1 MPRLKIVNMKKNII
15 LFFFCVFQFLAFGQW
30 NTERILTIGRNA
42 LYFEDY
48 VLSIQ
53 YFNQVIKIKPYLAE
67 PYMFRAM
74 AKVQLGDDK
83 GAELD
88 ATEAI
93 ERNPFLP
100 EAYYIRGFARRRAGN
115 YTEAVSDF
123 SAAYD
128 FSPNSL
134 NLLLNRMDA
143 YLRLEKYEAAMT
155 DLNTYN
161 RQSPKNKQLLYEKGV
176 IYLFMKDTVNAEKSF
191 TEYAKSD
198 STNAQAWAAL
208 ALLKLQKN
216 NIEGAYSDYSR
227 AIKLKSTNPGDYIN
241 RGIVN
246 VQRKNFREALKDYDE
261 AITLDKTSPLAY
273 YNRGLLRANLGDNN
287 NALADLDKVVSLDTT
302 QIEAF
307 YRKALIQNSLKMY
320 KKSIADFEK
329 IIAKHPNFLPAYW
342 GLAEAYDGLNNKKE
356 SFRYRQMAYKIEK
369 NKENTP
375 KKQKDEIVAD
385 NKIDKNTPKSGTN
398 KKTELFN
405 RFVTQNIDDTQSETK
420 YGDARRGNIQNKYA
434 DVINERNFVLTYYAK
449 SDEIRRTNLYQ
460 PIVEDYNKLR
470 KLSTILKITNN
481 EIPLTSDLVNRHF
494 EAINIITNK
503 ISTNENDADLYFN
516 RSLEFAMVQDF
527 NSSIEDLNRAL
538 AIRPDFTIAYF
549 TRANIRYKLVE
560 YNKSIVTENDT
571 YKFENATDRSKRIL
585 NENKYKFEVEMIM
598 RDLDK
603 AIEQQPSFPFA
614 YFNKANI
621 LCVQQDYKT
630 AIANYSKA
638 IECDNDFAEA
648 YFNRGLT
655 YLFTGQD
662 KQGIADLSKAGE
674 LGIYQAYNL
683 IQRFNK

>member
-1 MPRLKIVNMKKNII
+1 MKKYLVVFVFSII
-15 LFFFCVFQFLAFGQW
+15 QFIAFGQW

-67 PYMFRAM
+67 PYMYRAM

-88 ATEAI
+88 ASAAI

-100 EAYYIRGFARRRAGN
+100 EAYYIRGFAHRRSGN
-115 YTEAVSDF
+115 FSEAVKDF
-123 SAAYD
+123 STAYD

-143 YLRLEKYEAAMT
+143 FIRLEKYEDAMA
-155 DLNTYN
+155 DLNTYI

-176 IYLFMKDTVNAEKSF
+176 IFLMMKDTVNAEKTF
-191 TEYAKSD
+191 TEFTKTD
-198 STNAQAWAAL
+198 STNAQAWSAL

-216 NIEGAYSDYSR
+216 NIEGAYIDYSK

-246 VQRKNFREALKDYDE
+246 VQRKNFREALKDYDK
-261 AITLDKTSPLAY
+261 AITLDKSSPLAY

-287 NALADLDKVVSLDTT
+287 NALADLEKVVSLDTT
-302 QIEAF
+302 QTEAF
-307 YRKALIQNSLKMY
+307 YRKAMLQNSLKMY

-329 IIAKHPNFLPAYW
+329 IITNYPNFLPAYW
-342 GLAEAYDGLNNKKE
+342 GIAEAYEGLKNKKE
-356 SFRYRQMAYKIEK
+356 SFRYRQMAYNIEK
-369 NKENTP
+369 NNENKP
-375 KKQKDEIVAD
+375 RKQKDELVTD
-385 NKIDKNTPKSGTN
+385 NKIDKNAPKSGTN

-405 RFVTQNIDDTQSETK
+405 RFVTQNIDDAQSETK
-420 YGDARRGNIQNKYA
+420 YGDSLRGNIQNKYA
-434 DVINERNFVLTYYAK
+434 DVVNERNFVLTYYAK
-449 SDEIRRTNLYQ
+449 NDEIHRTNLYQ

-481 EIPLTSDLVNRHF
+481 EIPLTSELINRHF

-503 ISTNENDADLYFN
+503 LSGNENDADLYFN

-538 AIRPDFTIAYF
+538 AIRPDFTLAYF
-549 TRANIRYKLVE
+549 SRATIRYKLVE
-560 YNKSIVTENDT
+560 YNKSTVTETDS
-571 YKFENATDRSKRIL
+571 YKFENTTDRSNRIL
-585 NENKYKFEVEMIM
+585 SENKYKFEVEMIM

-603 AIEQQPSFPFA
+603 VIEQQPTFAFA
-614 YFNKANI
+614 YYNKANI
-621 LCVQQDYKT
+621 LCVQKDYKT
-630 AIANYSKA
+630 AIANYTKA
-638 IECDNDFAEA
+638 IECDVDFAEA

-655 YLFTGQD
+655 YLFIGQD

>member
-1 MPRLKIVNMKKNII
+1 MKKTSI
-15 LFFFCVFQFLAFGQW
+15 LFVFSIFQILAFGQW

-67 PYMFRAM
+67 PYMYRAM

-88 ATEAI
+88 ATQAI

-115 YTEAVSDF
+115 FSEAVKDF
-123 SAAYD
+123 SSAYD

-143 YLRLEKYEAAMT
+143 FIRLEKYEDAMA
-155 DLNTYN
+155 DLTTYN
-161 RQSPKNKQLLYEKGV
+161 RQTPKNKQLLYEKGV
-176 IYLFMKDTVNAEKSF
+176 IYLFMKDTVNAEKTF
-191 TEYAKSD
+191 TEYAKTD
-198 STNAQAWAAL
+198 STNAQAWSAL

-216 NIEGAYSDYSR
+216 NIEGAYSDYSQ
-227 AIKLKSTNPGDYIN
+227 AIKLKSSNPGDYIN

-246 VQRKNFREALKDYDE
+246 VQRKNFREALKDYDK
-261 AITLDKTSPLAY
+261 AIDFDKNNPLAY

-287 NALADLDKVVSLDTT
+287 NALADLEKVVSLDTT

-307 YRKALIQNSLKMY
+307 YRKATIQNSLRMY
-320 KKSIADFEK
+320 QKSIADFQK
-329 IIAKHPNFLPAYW
+329 IIAKYPNFLPAYW
-342 GLAEAYDGLNNKKE
+342 GIAEAYNGLKNKKE
-356 SFRYRQMAYKIEK
+356 SFRYQQMAYNIEK
-369 NKENTP
+369 SNENKP
-375 KKQKDEIVAD
+375 KKQKDELIAD
-385 NKIDKNTPKSGTN
+385 NKIDKNAPKTGTN

-405 RFVTQNIDDTQSETK
+405 RFVTQNIDDAQSETK
-420 YGDARRGNIQNKYA
+420 YGDSRRGSIQNKYA
-434 DVINERNFVLTYYAK
+434 DVVNERNFVLTYYAK
-449 SDEIRRTNLYQ
+449 NDEIRRTNLYQ

-481 EIPLTSDLVNRHF
+481 EIPLTSELINRHF
-494 EAINIITNK
+494 EAINSITNK
-503 ISTNENDADLYFN
+503 LSGYENDADLYFN
-516 RSLEFAMVQDF
+516 RSIEFAMVQDF

-538 AIRPDFTIAYF
+538 AIRPDFTLAYF
-549 TRANIRYKLVE
+549 SRATIRYKLVE
-560 YNKSIVTENDT
+560 YNKSTVSETDS
-571 YKFENATDRSKRIL
+571 YKFENTTDRSNRIF

-603 AIEQQPSFPFA
+603 VIEQQPTFAFA
-614 YFNKANI
+614 YYNKANI
-621 LCVQQDYKT
+621 LCVQKDYKT
-630 AIANYSKA
+630 AISNYTKA
-638 IECDNDFAEA
+638 IECDSDFAEA

-655 YLFTGQD
+655 QLFIGQD
-662 KQGIADLSKAGE
+662 KQGITDLSKAGE

>member
-1 MPRLKIVNMKKNII
+1 MRKYII
-15 LFFFCVFQFLAFGQW
+15 LFIFSTIQFVAFGQW

-67 PYMFRAM
+67 PYMYRAM

-115 YTEAVSDF
+115 FSEAVKDF
-123 SAAYD
+123 STAYD

-143 YLRLEKYEAAMT
+143 FIRLEKYEDAMA
-155 DLNTYN
+155 DLNTYI

-176 IYLFMKDTVNAEKSF
+176 IYLMMKDTVNAEKTF
-191 TEYAKSD
+191 TEFAKTD
-198 STNAQAWAAL
+198 STNAQAWSAL

-216 NIEGAYSDYSR
+216 NIEGAYSDYSK

-246 VQRKNFREALKDYDE
+246 VQRKNFREALKDYDK
-261 AITLDKTSPLAY
+261 AIALDKSSPLAY

-287 NALADLDKVVSLDTT
+287 NALADLEKVVSLDTT
-302 QIEAF
+302 QTEAF
-307 YRKALIQNSLKMY
+307 YRKAMIQNSLKMY

-329 IIAKHPNFLPAYW
+329 IIAKYPNFLPAYW
-342 GLAEAYDGLNNKKE
+342 GIAEAYNGLKNKKE
-356 SFRYRQMAYKIEK
+356 AFRYSQMAYNIEK
-369 NKENTP
+369 NNENKP
-375 KKQKDEIVAD
+375 KKQKDDLVAD
-385 NKIDKNTPKSGTN
+385 NKIDKNAPKSGTN

-405 RFVTQNIDDTQSETK
+405 RFVTQNIDDAQSDAK
-420 YGDARRGNIQNKYA
+420 YGDSRRGNIQNKYA

-449 SDEIRRTNLYQ
+449 NDEIRRTNLYQ

-481 EIPLTSDLVNRHF
+481 EIPLTSELINRHF
-494 EAINIITNK
+494 EAINNITNK
-503 ISTNENDADLYFN
+503 LSGYENDADLYFN

-549 TRANIRYKLVE
+549 CRATIRYKLVE
-560 YNKSIVTENDT
+560 YNKSTVTETDS
-571 YKFENATDRSKRIL
+571 YKFENTTDRSNRIL
-585 NENKYKFEVEMIM
+585 SENKYKFEVEMIM

-603 AIEQQPSFPFA
+603 VIEQQPTFAFA
-614 YFNKANI
+614 YYNKANI
-621 LCVQQDYKT
+621 LCVQKDYKT
-630 AIANYSKA
+630 AIANYTKA

>member
-1 MPRLKIVNMKKNII
+1 MKKYII
-15 LFFFCVFQFLAFGQW
+15 LIFFCAFQFLAFGQW
-30 NTERILTIGRNA
+30 NTERILTIGRNT

-67 PYMFRAM
+67 PYMYRAM
-74 AKVQLGDDK
+74 AKIQLGDDK

-100 EAYYIRGFARRRAGN
+100 EAYYIRGFAHRRAGN
-115 YTEAVSDF
+115 YSDAVADF
-123 SAAYD
+123 STAYD

-143 YLRLEKYEAAMT
+143 FMRLEKYTNAMT
-155 DLNTYN
+155 DLETYN
-161 RQSPKNKQLLYEKGV
+161 RQSPKSKQLLYEKGV
-176 IYLFMKDTVNAEKSF
+176 IFLLMKDTINAEKSF
-191 TEYAKSD
+191 AEFAKSD

-216 NIEGAYSDYSR
+216 DMEGAYSDYSR
-227 AIKLKSTNPGDYIN
+227 AIGLKSTNPGDYIN

-246 VQRKNFREALKDYDE
+246 VQRKNYREALKDYDK
-261 AITLDKTSPLAY
+261 AISLDKSGPLAY

-287 NALADLDKVVSLDTT
+287 NALSDLEKVVSLDTT

-320 KKSIADFEK
+320 KKSIADFTK
-329 IIAKHPNFLPAYW
+329 IIAKYPNFLPAYW
-342 GLAEAYDGLNNKKE
+342 GIAEAYDGLKNKKE
-356 SFRYRQMAYKIEK
+356 SFRYRQMAYNIEK
-369 NKENTP
+369 NKDNLP
-375 KKQKDEIVAD
+375 KKPKDEIVAE
-385 NKIDKNTPKSGTN
+385 NKIDKNAPKQGTKN
-398 KKTELFN
+398 KTELFN
-405 RFVTQNIDDTQSETK
+405 RFVTQNIDDTPTQTK
-420 YGDARRGNIQNKYA
+420 YGDTRRGNIQNKYT
-434 DVINERNFVLTYYAK
+434 DIVNERNFVLTYYAK
-449 SDEIRRTNLYQ
+449 SDEIRQTNLYHA
-460 PIVEDYNKLR
+460 IVEDYNKLR
-470 KLSTILKITNN
+470 KLSTVLKITNN
-481 EIPLTSDLVNRHF
+481 EIPLTPELINRHF
-494 EAINIITNK
+494 EAINIMTNK
-503 ISTNENDADLYFN
+503 ISTNESDVNLYFN
-516 RSLEFAMVQDF
+516 RSLEFALVQDF

-538 AIRPDFTIAYF
+538 SIRPDFTIAYF

-560 YNKSIVTENDT
+560 YNKSIIPESDG

-585 NENKYKFEVEMIM
+585 SENKYKFDVEMIM

-603 AIEQQPSFPFA
+603 VIEQQPTFTFA

-638 IECDNDFAEA
+638 IEYDNEFAEA
-648 YFNRGLT
+648 YYNRGLT
-655 YLFTGQD
+655 YLFTGED
-662 KQGIADLSKAGE
+662 KQGVADLSKAGE

>member
-1 MPRLKIVNMKKNII
+1 MRKFIF
-15 LFFFCVFQFLAFGQW
+15 LFIFGTMHFLAFGQW

-67 PYMFRAM
+67 PYMYRAM
-74 AKVQLGDDK
+74 AKIQLGDDI

-100 EAYYIRGFARRRAGN
+100 EAYYVRGYARRKATN
-115 YTEAVSDF
+115 YTEAIKDF
-123 SAAYD
+123 STAYD

-134 NLLLNRMDA
+134 NLLLNRMDT
-143 YLRLEKYEAAMT
+143 YMRLEKYNEAMN
-155 DLNTYN
+155 DLNTYI

-191 TEYAKSD
+191 ADYAKSD
-198 STNAQAWAAL
+198 STNAQAWSAL

-216 NIEGAYSDYSR
+216 NIEGAYVDYSR

-246 VQRKNFREALKDYDE
+246 VQRKNYREALKDYDK
-261 AITLDKTSPLAY
+261 AILLDKKSPLAY

-287 NALADLDKVVSLDTT
+287 NALADLEKVVSLDTT
-302 QIEAF
+302 QMEAF
-307 YRKALIQNSLKMY
+307 YRKALIQNSLRMY
-320 KKSIADFEK
+320 KKTIFDFEK
-329 IIAKHPNFLPAYW
+329 IIAKHPYFLPAYW
-342 GLAEAYDGLNNKKE
+342 GIAEAYDGLKNKKDA
-356 SFRYRQMAYKIEK
+356 FRYRQLAYNIEQ
-369 NKENTP
+369 NKDNIS
-375 KKQKDEIVAD
+375 KKQKDEIVAN
-385 NKIDKNTPKSGTN
+385 NKIDKNAPKSGTN

-405 RFVTQNIDDTQSETK
+405 RFVTQNIDDSQSDTK
-420 YGDARRGNIQNKYA
+420 YGDTKRGAVQEKYT
-434 DVINERNFVLTYYAK
+434 DVMNERSFVLTYYAK
-449 SDEIRRTNLYQ
+449 SDEIRRTNLYH
-460 PIVEDYNKLR
+460 PIVEDYNKLK
-470 KLSTILKITNN
+470 KLSTLLKITNN
-481 EIPLTSDLVNRHF
+481 EIPLTSELVNMHF
-494 EAINIITNK
+494 EAINNTSNRIA
-503 ISTNENDADLYFN
+503 SNDNNADLYFK

-527 NSSIEDLNRAL
+527 NSSIEDLNKAL

-549 TRANIRYKLVE
+549 CRANIRYKLVE
-560 YNKSIVTENDT
+560 YNKSIVVENENF
-571 YKFENATDRSKRIL
+571 KFENSTDRSKRIS

-603 AIEQQPSFPFA
+603 VIEQQSSFAFA

-630 AIANYSKA
+630 AITHYSKA

-662 KQGIADLSKAGE
+662 KLGVADLSKAGE

>member
-1 MPRLKIVNMKKNII
+1 MKKYLV
-15 LFFFCVFQFLAFGQW
+15 LFIFSAIQFIAFGQW

-67 PYMFRAM
+67 PYMYRAM

-115 YTEAVSDF
+115 FPDAVKDF
-123 SAAYD
+123 STAYD

-143 YLRLEKYEAAMT
+143 FIRLEKYEDAMA
-155 DLNTYN
+155 DLNTYI

-176 IYLFMKDTVNAEKSF
+176 IYLFMKDTVSAEKTF
-191 TEYAKSD
+191 TEFAKTD
-198 STNAQAWAAL
+198 STNAQAWSAL

-216 NIEGAYSDYSR
+216 NIEGAYADYSQ
-227 AIKLKSTNPGDYIN
+227 AIKLKTTNQGDYIN

-246 VQRKNFREALKDYDE
+246 VQRKNFREALKDYDK
-261 AITLDKTSPLAY
+261 AITLDKSSPLAY

-287 NALADLDKVVSLDTT
+287 NALADLEKVVSLDTT
-302 QIEAF
+302 QTEAF
-307 YRKALIQNSLKMY
+307 YRKAMIQNSLKIY

-329 IIAKHPNFLPAYW
+329 IVSKYPNFLPAYW
-342 GLAEAYDGLNNKKE
+342 GIAEAYEGLKNKKE
-356 SFRYRQMAYKIEK
+356 SFRYRQMAYNIEK
-369 NKENTP
+369 SNENKP
-375 KKQKDEIVAD
+375 KKQKDELVAD
-385 NKIDKNTPKSGTN
+385 NKIDKNAPKSGTN

-420 YGDARRGNIQNKYA
+420 YGDSRRGNIQNKYA
-434 DVINERNFVLTYYAK
+434 DVLNERNFVLTYYAK
-449 SDEIRRTNLYQ
+449 NDEIRRTNLYQ

-481 EIPLTSDLVNRHF
+481 EIPLTSELINRHF

-503 ISTNENDADLYFN
+503 LSGYENDADLYFN

-538 AIRPDFTIAYF
+538 AIRPDFTLAYF
-549 TRANIRYKLVE
+549 SRATIRYKLVE
-560 YNKSIVTENDT
+560 YNKSTVTETDS
-571 YKFENATDRSKRIL
+571 YKFENTTDRSNRIL
-585 NENKYKFEVEMIM
+585 SENKYKFEVEMIM

-603 AIEQQPSFPFA
+603 VNEQQPLFAFA
-614 YFNKANI
+614 YYNKANI
-621 LCVQQDYKT
+621 LCVQKDYKT
-630 AIANYSKA
+630 AIANYTKA

>member
-1 MPRLKIVNMKKNII
+1 MKKFII
-15 LFFFCVFQFLAFGQW
+15 LFFLGLFQITAFSQW
-30 NTERILTIGRNA
+30 NTDRILTIGRNA

-67 PYMFRAM
+67 PYMYRAM

-100 EAYYIRGFARRRAGN
+100 EAYYVRGFARRRAGN
-115 YTEAVSDF
+115 FDEAVKDF
-123 SAAYD
+123 STAYD

-143 YLRLEKYEAAMT
+143 YMRLEKYNDAMA
-155 DLNTYN
+155 DLNTYI
-161 RQSPKNKQLLYEKGV
+161 RQSPKNKQFLYEKGV
-176 IYLFMKDTVNAEKSF
+176 IYLFMKDTLNAEKTF
-191 TEYAKSD
+191 TEYARVD
-198 STNAQAWAAL
+198 STNAQAWSAL
-208 ALLKLQKN
+208 ALLKLQQN
-216 NIEGAYSDYSR
+216 NIEGAYSDYSK
-227 AIKLKSTNPGDYIN
+227 AIKLKSTNPGDYVN

-246 VQRKNFREALKDYDE
+246 VQRKNYREALKDYDK
-261 AITLDKTSPLAY
+261 AVTLDKNSPLAY

-287 NALADLDKVVSLDTT
+287 NALADLEKVVALDST
-302 QIEAF
+302 QTEAF
-307 YRKALIQNSLKMY
+307 YRKAVLQNSLKMY
-320 KKSIADFEK
+320 RKSIPDFEK
-329 IIAKHPNFLPAYW
+329 IIRKYPNFLPAYW
-342 GLAEAYDGLNNKKE
+342 GLAEAFDGLNNKKE
-356 SFRYRQMAYKIEK
+356 AFRYRQLAYTIEK
-369 NKENTP
+369 NKDNIS
-375 KKQKDEIVAD
+375 KKKNDELVAD
-385 NKIDKNTPKSGTN
+385 NKIDKNAPKSGTN

-405 RFVTQNIDDTQSETK
+405 RFVTQNVDDTQSDTK
-420 YGDARRGNIQNKYA
+420 YGDTRRGNIQNKYA
-434 DVINERNFVLTYYAK
+434 DVLNERNFILTYYAK

-470 KLSTILKITNN
+470 KLSTVLKITNN
-481 EIPLTSDLVNRHF
+481 EIPLTSELINRHF
-494 EAINIITNK
+494 EAINNITNRL
-503 ISTNENDADLYFN
+503 TGNENDADLYFN
-516 RSLEFAMVQDF
+516 RAVEFAMVQDF
-527 NSSIEDLNRAL
+527 NSSIEDLNRVL
-538 AIRPDFTIAYF
+538 AIRPDFTLAYF
-549 TRANIRYKLVE
+549 SRANIRFKLVE

-571 YKFENATDRSKRIL
+571 YKFENSTDKNKRIL
-585 NENKYKFEVEMIM
+585 NENKYKFEVEMIL

-603 AIEQQPSFPFA
+603 VIEQQPAFAFA
-614 YFNKANI
+614 YYNRANI
-621 LCVQQDYKT
+621 LCLQKDFKT
-630 AIANYSKA
+630 AITNYSKA

-662 KQGIADLSKAGE
+662 KLGVTDLSKAGE